1 MEISCR
7 GTRMAPSVT
16 ALRIEVKEVNIFKNF
31 TVSRKLKFDYLD

>member
-1 MEISCR
+1 
-7 GTRMAPSVT
+7 MAPSVT